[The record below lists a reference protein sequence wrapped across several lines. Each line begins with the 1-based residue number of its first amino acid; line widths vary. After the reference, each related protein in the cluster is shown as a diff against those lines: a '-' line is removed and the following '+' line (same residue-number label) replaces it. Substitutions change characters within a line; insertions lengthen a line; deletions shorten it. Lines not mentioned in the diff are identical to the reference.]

1 MGRGMAMIPFRVVVE
16 GRLIRNRVWQVDAK
30 LAFEPDVSPEDRR
43 ALRES
48 GRLALFRSIMKE
60 AVRGRENGATSVLV
74 RMAYEDVVREFEI
87 GDVAADLE
95 H

>member
-1 MGRGMAMIPFRVVVE
+1 MGRGMAMMPFRVVVE

-30 LAFEPDVSPEDRR
+30 LAFEPEITADERR

-60 AVRGRENGATSVLV
+60 AARGREHGARSVLV

-87 GDVAADLE
+87 GDVAGDLE